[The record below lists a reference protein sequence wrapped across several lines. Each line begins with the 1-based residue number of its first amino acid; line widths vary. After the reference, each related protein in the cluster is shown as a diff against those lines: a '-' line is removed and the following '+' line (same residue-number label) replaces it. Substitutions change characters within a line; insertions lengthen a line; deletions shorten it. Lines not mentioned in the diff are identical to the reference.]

1 MEQQAKLFAEA
12 VKESMERGYEGVVFF
27 DTKGYS
33 LNMHYARVLNAEII
47 SSFRMAIFERGA
59 EMLYDRFFK

>member
-1 MEQQAKLFAEA
+1 
-12 VKESMERGYEGVVFF
+12 MERGYEGVVFF

-33 LNMHYARVLNAEII
+33 LNKHYARVLNEEII

-59 EMLYDRFFK
+59 ELLYDRFFK